1 MFAPTTEGVLALGGV
16 NHWDPGLDDYLTS
29 TEVIM
34 PGQGFESGKPWNRF
48 DLDRPRRHACLIMD
62 EDTMVVTG
70 GETALAQGRRKFSL
84 DLVSGYSLARGS
96 RGQPAWP
103 SMLQARAGHA
113 CGLVTLGG
121 SKVGGGQGG
130 P

>member
-16 NHWDPGLDDYLTS
+16 NHWDPGLDNYLTS

-96 RGQPAWP
+96 RGQPALP